1 MPRKKGKGKESDRV
15 LTQTS
20 NRSTRPPATDIQEVI
35 NWLTEKHGGSD
46 SYNFAVVLPD
56 EPGEAE
62 AEANDGEEVKGKVI
76 GCLGSITYPE
86 IGYIFHPAYCG
97 KGYATEAV
105 QAFLPKLF
113 EKMPS
118 ASADLA
124 AAGQGWDYALARVD
138 VDNERS
144 IKLLERCGWT
154 RGEITEA
161 GYTSAMLGLRDS
173 VSYKIARPG
182 MKLEDVLEA
191 IRQWEEGTPPVPDLM

>member
-1 MPRKKGKGKESDRV
+1 M
-15 LTQTS
+15 
-20 NRSTRPPATDIQEVI
+20 
-35 NWLTEKHGGSD
+35 TEKRGGSD

-56 EPGEAE
+56 ESGGAE
-62 AEANDGEEVKGKVI
+62 AKDGEEVKGKVI
-76 GCLGSITYPE
+76 GCLGSTTYPE
-86 IGYIFHPAYCG
+86 IGYIFHPAYSG

-118 ASADLA
+118 ASSS

-138 VDNERS
+138 VENERS

-154 RGEITEA
+154 RGEITENE
-161 GYTSAMLGLRDS
+161 YTSAMLGLRDS
-173 VSYKIARPG
+173 VSYMIARPG

-191 IRQWEEGTPPVPDLM
+191 IRQREEGTPPVPDLM